1 MLINQPRLC
10 NSNAVS
16 SLLAIMLLF
25 VVLPLSA
32 QEIQI
37 RDLQRNIEI
46 FSGALEEALD
56 LNQDSGLF
64 GMSLGGVES
73 TYLYGQGVVIEVRS
87 PLASRRN
94 IMGLASINS
103 ALQSLQPRGNPFER
117 LRQLSMP
124 IQNTLAMPVA
134 GANSEADGFY
144 RQMME
149 RISHV
154 DYSLMVNSAI
164 HQASEAARSLRSLG
178 SVDDSGYEDM
188 RSDLDDLRDQM
199 QSSMG
204 ELREIEANIL
214 RLSNQTAGD
223 QTSDAVAADQS
234 LELQT
239 RLDELIIKIEPLKD
253 QAVAKAEEFRQRSE
267 EAERVY
273 AARWQEDVIAF
284 ESSLYT
290 AMCDYGSVLR
300 ELSIEENISV
310 ILTGLGSESAG
321 GRRRDKVHV
330 FAKSD
335 VLQCQS
341 GDVGAATL
349 QQQSIQYSY

>member
-1 MLINQPRLC
+1 MLTNQPRLC
-10 NSNAVS
+10 NSNPVS
-16 SLLAIMLLF
+16 SLLGIMLIF
-25 VVLPLSA
+25 VVVPLSA

-46 FSGALEEALD
+46 FSGVLEEALD
-56 LNQDSGLF
+56 LSQGLGLF

-87 PLASRRN
+87 PLANRRHV
-94 IMGLASINS
+94 MGLASINS

-117 LRQLSMP
+117 LRQPSIP
-124 IQNTLAMPVA
+124 IQNTPVMPLAVA
-134 GANSEADGFY
+134 NGFY

-164 HQASEAARSLRSLG
+164 QQASEAARSLRSLG

-199 QSSMG
+199 QSNME

-214 RLSNQTAGD
+214 RLSNQAAPATGD
-223 QTSDAVAADQS
+223 QTSGVAAADQS
-234 LELQT
+234 LGLQT
-239 RLDELIIKIEPLKD
+239 RLDELIIKIELLKD
-253 QAVAKAEEFRQRSE
+253 QAVAKAEEFRQRSD

-284 ESSLYT
+284 ESSLYA
-290 AMCDYGSVLR
+290 AMCDYGSTLR
-300 ELSIEENISV
+300 ELSIEESISV
-310 ILTGLGSESAG
+310 ILRGLGDESAG

-341 GDVGAATL
+341 GDIGAASL
-349 QQQSIQYSY
+349 QQQSVQYNY